1 MKGESNNYYL
11 YLEASVFL
19 FREKNEILL
28 YDTSSFKHLLFE
40 KCDRSLSNVIDLLV
54 NPENM
59 YSILLTHKQ
68 ITHNFVADFISQIR
82 RNFMGDLIPT
92 NISTIKPIVMMP
104 ILNFQKDRNRDA
116 GIFKEF
122 LIGDE
127 ILELLSD
134 VDIYIDDKSCL
145 MKPMAESTLFSII
158 DRLNNIKARINIHAF
173 QPYKNDIIATVQDY
187 IMKHEISAGWV
198 FDYMSFYEGIN
209 CKMFNNLNNIRLL
222 VEGSINE
229 SALATIMQFCKA
241 NNILYSYEFHV
252 KNKTE
257 IKNIEEYL
265 LNHGIEKYDIKPI
278 FINNL
283 QFFRKC
289 VYLTKQD
296 ILKTKISKRQIFANQ
311 TINTYNFGKI
321 QIKCNGDVYSNIYLP
336 KIGNIK
342 KQSLQKILFKEM
354 KNGKSWFRTRSQKPC
369 NKCVFQYL
377 CPPPS
382 EFEILIGKPN
392 LCYVK

>member
-1 MKGESNNYYL
+1 MKGESDNYYL
-11 YLEASVFL
+11 YLESSVFL
-19 FREKNEILL
+19 FREKNKVLL
-28 YDTSSFKHLLFE
+28 YDTNSFKHLLFE
-40 KCDRSLSNVIDLLV
+40 KFDKSLSIVIDSLL

-59 YSILLTHKQ
+59 YSIVLTHKQ
-68 ITHNFVADFISQIR
+68 ITHNHVADFISQIKR
-82 RNFMGDLIPT
+82 YFMGDLIPT
-92 NISTIKPIVMMP
+92 KISSVKPIVMLP

-127 ILELLSD
+127 IIELLSD

-145 MKPMAESTLFSII
+145 IKPMAESTLFSII
-158 DRLNNIKARINIHAF
+158 DILNNINARINIHAF
-173 QPYKNDIIATVQDY
+173 QPYKNDIIATIQDY
-187 IMKHEISAGWV
+187 IKKHEISVDWV

-209 CKMFNNLNNIRLL
+209 CKMFNNLNNIKLL

-229 SALATIMQFCKA
+229 SELTTILQYSKT
-241 NNILYSYEFHV
+241 NNIVYSYEFHV
-252 KNKTE
+252 KNETE
-257 IKNIEEYL
+257 IKNIEEFI
-265 LNHGIEKYDIKPI
+265 LNHGIEKYDIKPS
-278 FINNL
+278 FKNNL

-296 ILKTKISKRQIFANQ
+296 ILKTKITKRQIFANQ

-354 KNGKSWFRTRSQKPC
+354 NNGKSWFRTRTQKPC
-369 NKCVFQYL
+369 IKCVFQYL

-382 EFEILIGKPN
+382 EYEILIGKPN
-392 LCYVK
+392 LCFIK